1 MKELE
6 DKEFLNTLGKVNYLV
21 FLLSMSMN
29 IKSDTRK
36 MNMSTPVL

>member
-6 DKEFLNTLGKVNYLV
+6 DKEFLNTLGKINYLV
-21 FLLSMSMN
+21 FLLSMSMS

-36 MNMSTPVL
+36 MNMNTPVL